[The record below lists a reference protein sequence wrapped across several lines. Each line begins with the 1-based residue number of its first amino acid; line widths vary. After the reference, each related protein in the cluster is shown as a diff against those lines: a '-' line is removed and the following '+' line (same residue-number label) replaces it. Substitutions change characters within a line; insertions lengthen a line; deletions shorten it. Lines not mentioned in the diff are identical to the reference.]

1 MPQDTHALISFGKE
15 EKHQVPHCSIL
26 HLALPSSLISSY
38 RLASSSGRP
47 MRSVQ
52 VSGLVLGGKCAQKEN
67 KRDERRKEGRRRE
80 GMKFCQYLTALDS
93 SAPAEWRSKFLNYKR
108 LKKAI
113 KQLR

>member
-1 MPQDTHALISFGKE
+1 
-15 EKHQVPHCSIL
+15 
-26 HLALPSSLISSY
+26 
-38 RLASSSGRP
+38 

-52 VSGLVLGGKCAQKEN
+52 VSGVVPWGKERPEEEQKGR
-67 KRDERRKEGRRRE
+67 KKQEREKEE
-80 GMKFCQYLTALDS
+80 GMKFCQYLTALES